1 MTSPVIS
8 APMAFVSGAALAV
21 AVTKAGGLGFI
32 AAGYD
37 IPAVENE
44 LREARRM
51 LGVQDTRTLGVGV
64 GVGFIAWGA
73 DPDKVLPPILALRPC
88 AIWVFSTVPED
99 DYTPWV
105 NAVHTLTP
113 PGTTPPKVFAQV
125 GSVTSA
131 RKAAEQGVDVIVA
144 QSSDAGGH
152 GGTRGCGLTSLVPE
166 IIDAVH
172 TTHSHIPVYAA
183 GGLVDGRGLAS
194 VLALGADGGVFG
206 TRFVATPEALP
217 PRELKEVLVR
227 ASDGGQCTTRTRVF
241 DDMRGT
247 TGWPMSFDGRALR
260 NKTTIDGVTEA
271 ENKKLYKE
279 ALHKKDYER
288 LVVWAGTGV
297 GLVKEIKP
305 AGEVV
310 REIWTDCGKTIK
322 GLKARI

>member
-1 MTSPVIS
+1 MKFPIIS
-8 APMAFVSGAALAV
+8 APMAFVSGADLAV

-37 IPAVENE
+37 IPAVEIE
-44 LREARRM
+44 LRNARTM
-51 LGVQDTRTLGVGV
+51 LGARDGDTVGV

-73 DPDKVLPPILALRPC
+73 DPDKVLSPILALKLC

-105 NAVHTLTP
+105 NAVDSLTP
-113 PGTTPPKVFAQV
+113 SGTPPPKVFAQV
-125 GSVTSA
+125 GSVASA
-131 RKAAEQGVDVIVA
+131 RKAAKQGIDVIVA

-152 GGTRGCGLTSLVPE
+152 GGSKGCGLTSLVPE
-166 IIDAVH
+166 ILDALRP
-172 TTHSHIPVYAA
+172 THPHIPVYAA

-194 VLALGADGGVFG
+194 VMALGAAGGVFG
-206 TRFVATPEALP
+206 TRFVATDEALP

-227 ASDGGQCTTRTRVF
+227 ASDGGQSTIRTRVF

-247 TGWPMSFDGRALR
+247 TGWPMTFDGRALR
-260 NKTTIDGVTEA
+260 NKTTVDGVTEA
-271 ENKKLYKE
+271 ENKIFYKE
-279 ALHKKDYER
+279 ALEKKDYER

-310 REIWTDCGKTIK
+310 REIWTDCGKVIQ